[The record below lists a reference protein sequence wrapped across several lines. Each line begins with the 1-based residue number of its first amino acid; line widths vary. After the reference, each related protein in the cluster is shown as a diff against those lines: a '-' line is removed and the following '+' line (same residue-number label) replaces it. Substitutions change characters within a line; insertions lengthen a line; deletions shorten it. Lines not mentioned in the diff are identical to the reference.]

1 MIQDHNIDVTQAI
14 EVPKKFSGD
23 LTQSLASEES
33 TREMCDMMANYLI
46 VRNEEGEKELLLDLE
61 SPPLSEEIA
70 RQKQS

>member
-1 MIQDHNIDVTQAI
+1 
-14 EVPKKFSGD
+14 
-23 LTQSLASEES
+23 
-33 TREMCDMMANYLI
+33 MMANYLI